1 MEVDVQLLRPTDIE
15 KQQPYWTWGD
25 DENNEEI
32 VQLFGDEGE
41 DKTSTSSEEKE
52 ADVEETTTLPSSSK
66 VSMTFFQCS
75 ENVENT
81 IQKKWK

>member
-1 MEVDVQLLRPTDIE
+1 MQLLRPTDIE

-32 VQLFGDEGE
+32 VQLFGDEGK

-81 IQKKWK
+81 IRNKWK